1 MEGKGRQLLYG
12 PRDGSALRANPRPR
26 GASPGSHRQPSHL
39 RLQQGGAAPLPGLQ
53 AARLVTRP
61 APLRG
66 DPSHKC
72 ALFLPSRGVGSRNR
86 AVMDPSAHPHQPDR
100 ALPHGTPAFCPR
112 NVELAAPLWSTSPQI
127 PPTLLLPSHPDCWG
141 GTVQPRCL
149 QTVPPGQHL
158 PVGNAARLPNGTEV
172 GDKLWLALLLLPLH
186 GHSEAG
192 ALDQDNQQKR
202 FCVYFPHGMGMRG
215 WRERTAEESA
225 GAETIACP
233 L

>member
-1 MEGKGRQLLYG
+1 MALPSGQTHGQEGHPRGHTDSPPISDCSREAQHRSRGCRQLGWL
-12 PRDGSALRANPRPR
+12 PD
-26 GASPGSHRQPSHL
+26 
-39 RLQQGGAAPLPGLQ
+39 PLLSG
-53 AARLVTRP
+53 
-61 APLRG
+61 G

-72 ALFLPSRGVGSRNR
+72 ALFLPSRGAGSRNR

-172 GDKLWLALLLLPLH
+172 GDKLGWPCCSSRSTGTVRQELLTRTTSKKGSVFIFLT
-186 GHSEAG
+186 
-192 ALDQDNQQKR
+192 
-202 FCVYFPHGMGMRG
+202 G
-215 WRERTAEESA
+215 W
-225 GAETIACP
+225 G
-233 L
+233 